1 MKTVSATCG
10 GQFYK
15 ARGRQVSYWG
25 HGVVLSLVFWSLL
38 ENLQVLD
45 AIFLEELD
53 QGGNECRVVLQSQL
67 PFAFKCQKTA
77 SLVRREKSFLA
88 DSKDP
93 ATKRF
98 GREKMSKDQKMKVVG
113 PTSIFSIGVI
123 LSKRNARCLS
133 TLATQGSH

>member
-1 MKTVSATCG
+1 MLLVT
-10 GQFYK
+10 F
-15 ARGRQVSYWG
+15 
-25 HGVVLSLVFWSLL
+25 VFWNLL
-38 ENLQVLD
+38 ENFQVLD
-45 AIFLEELD
+45 AIFKEELD

-67 PFAFKCQKTA
+67 PSVFKFLKRA
-77 SLVRREKSFLA
+77 SLVRREKYFLA